1 MESDRG
7 YDESLWQLLCEQVGA
22 AALVI
27 PEELGGAGGELAD
40 AATVLQEL
48 GRALVPSPLL
58 GTTLAELALLA
69 APEPDAETSH
79 RWRRWRGHLDRRAG
93 ARPRLRGQ
101 RRYRRCRRRR
111 RPNGQLSQLD
121 PLQRAARRHHGPD
134 PPAGPGATRRHRGA
148 AGTDPGIADCA
159 AILLAAEQI
168 GAAERCLE
176 LTVEYAKSRVQFGRP
191 IGSFQAL
198 KHRMADLY
206 VAIAAARAVVDDAC
220 DDPTP
225 TNAATARL
233 AASEALCTVA
243 AEGIQLHGGIAI
255 TWEHDM
261 HLYFKR
267 AHGSAQLLHSPR
279 ELLRQLESEV
289 LSIEARHFV
298 NGHVA
303 LRAGIPPFHVMDV
316 WLAAAER
323 QRSHGDLVNLSAG
336 QPSVGAPNRCAR
348 RRQQPCSANELG
360 YTVALGIPG
369 AASRDRRGLPTP
381 AWHRCRVR
389 RGGGHHWLLGRVPA
403 GFPGLL
409 RRRRPGG
416 DGQSRATRAIE
427 TSCRRWDARWWRSN
441 ADPRPGFSPPPRC
454 WPSSTRRCGASSSP
468 ARPIPPE
475 RSYHRPSWRRSRRG
489 VRPPECG

>member
-1 MESDRG
+1 MTKEREMLAETVAALVAKHAGPAAVRAAMESDSG

-69 APEPDAETSH
+69 APEPDAETLEGLAAGSSI
-79 RWRRWRGHLDRRAG
+79 GALVLDPDYVVNGDIADVVV
-93 ARPRLRGQ
+93 AAAD
-101 RRYRRCRRRR
+101 
-111 RPNGQLSQLD
+111 GQLSRWTRFSVQPVATMD
-121 PLQRAARRHHGPD
+121 P
-134 PPAGPGATRRHRGA
+134 TRRLARVQPEDTVALGA
-148 AGTDPGIADCA
+148 DPGIADTA

-206 VAIAAARAVVDDAC
+206 VAIAAARAVVADAC

-233 AASEALCTVA
+233 AASEALGTVA

-267 AHGSAQLLHSPR
+267 AHGSAQLLGSPR
-279 ELLRQLESEV
+279 ELLRRLESEV
-289 LSIEARHFV
+289 L
-298 NGHVA
+298 
-303 LRAGIPPFHVMDV
+303 
-316 WLAAAER
+316 
-323 QRSHGDLVNLSAG
+323 Q
-336 QPSVGAPNRCAR
+336 
-348 RRQQPCSANELG
+348 
-360 YTVALGIPG
+360 
-369 AASRDRRGLPTP
+369 TP
-381 AWHRCRVR
+381 
-389 RGGGHHWLLGRVPA
+389 
-403 GFPGLL
+403 
-409 RRRRPGG
+409 
-416 DGQSRATRAIE
+416 
-427 TSCRRWDARWWRSN
+427 
-441 ADPRPGFSPPPRC
+441 
-454 WPSSTRRCGASSSP
+454 
-468 ARPIPPE
+468 
-475 RSYHRPSWRRSRRG
+475 
-489 VRPPECG
+489 